1 MCFASRSRQ
10 VPDSTR
16 FASWSRQVTD
26 SMAETSVADTC
37 FGPLNAGGAAA
48 PATLRS
54 AAQLGRRGAASTRQ
68 RPTRQ
73 TAIHSPD
80 SPGEQIARR
89 RFTSP
94 IYSVSKSPDSDS
106 LARFSLSANRQTAI
120 RSPDL
125 PGEQIARRRFARPIY
140 PVSKSP
146 DGDSLALFTR

>member
-94 IYSVSKSPDSDS
+94 IYPVSKSPDSDS
-106 LARFSLSANRQTAI
+106 LTRQ
-120 RSPDL
+120 
-125 PGEQIARRRFARPIY
+125 RFARPAPARGRTSWP
-140 PVSKSP
+140 PVPIGSQ
-146 DGDSLALFTR
+146 ALFSSGSP

>member
-106 LARFSLSANRQTAI
+106 LTRQ
-120 RSPDL
+120 
-125 PGEQIARRRFARPIY
+125 RFARPAPARGRTSWP
-140 PVSKSP
+140 PVPIGSQ
-146 DGDSLALFTR
+146 ALFSSGSP